1 MSPSLSRQWFLWN
14 RGLWSLFL
22 VHLCQ
27 NYITQKSLNV
37 RRDVLPQSWLKEKS
51 KCSLRPAQMSSGR
64 LASRYYVQMGET
76 ASLITAK
83 NPLVG
88 RPLSTYRK
96 FYENLTFLTPWYAHV
111 RVRIRGLEM
120 LIFSENFPY
129 LLNGWPLNTF
139 EMSVVLVSF
148 SWISTPSSVPCG
160 SLISI
165 IFFSFPWPYITR
177 NVLTM
182 LF

>member
-27 NYITQKSLNV
+27 NYIMQKSLNV

-76 ASLITAK
+76 
-83 NPLVG
+83 
-88 RPLSTYRK
+88 
-96 FYENLTFLTPWYAHV
+96 
-111 RVRIRGLEM
+111 EM

-165 IFFSFPWPYITR
+165 IFFSFSWPYITR